1 MVYSFKQR
9 SLISKHTKLVDDYKT
24 VLRRIKRQDT
34 RLDFLFMSFHLF
46 RHHMIHHF
54 VSGYVHKSSLVT
66 MVFTRHWC
74 YWKLILICQ
83 WSFLAKMRESSLSIK
98 RIGRGKEILAST
110 FRTSTILSLF
120 YVIDG
125 MFGGFFGSELSQT
138 FSFVFV
144 VWGVKWAFS
153 SGDSSTNWRL
163 GFESIYRIVYKQLL
177 RVPKRDAMIGNRGTF
192 CFTVMCHFIGS
203 LVRGEGGK
211 TNKLFYDITRILGMV
226 AFHSLGMG
234 KLAALWRLHALFWH
248 YFHLWCLWR
257 YCTWRQ
263 NRSKKYD

>member
-1 MVYSFKQR
+1 
-9 SLISKHTKLVDDYKT
+9 
-24 VLRRIKRQDT
+24 
-34 RLDFLFMSFHLF
+34 MSFHLF

-203 LVRGEGGK
+203 LVRGEGERQTSCFMTSHEFWGWLHFIVWGWG
-211 TNKLFYDITRILGMV
+211 NWR
-226 AFHSLGMG
+226 HSLFSWV
-234 KLAALWRLHALFWH
+234 KLIHIML
-248 YFHLWCLWR
+248 
-257 YCTWRQ
+257 T
-263 NRSKKYD
+263 